1 MSTIRLQLAEYLKCR
16 GFTPENLVEAV
27 GETLNPETVYQL
39 IEKAENLSHLDLSL
53 LAAIIDGLS
62 KLNGFPVGIAEVLI
76 FFPDISEEALAKSAW
91 RQLYLIDNEIPPYDW
106 GDVDP
111 LEGTKPVRF
120 IPGVGIVILDNQS
133 ATNSKEDIEQFT
145 RITSDSEFM
154 AGKPCIRNLPIPVE
168 TIISMMASH
177 YSTAEIRQTYPE
189 LQEEDFKEVLAY
201 AAWRIKETNPIDIG
215 NKKVEKICESAT

>member
-39 IEKAENLSHLDLSL
+39 IEKAENLNHLDLSV

-76 FFPDISEEALAKSAW
+76 FFPDISEEALAKSPW
-91 RQLYLIDNEIPPYDW
+91 RQLYLVDNEIPPYDW

-111 LEGTKPVRF
+111 MKLGQPVRY
-120 IPGVGIVILDNQS
+120 IPGVGMVILDNQS
-133 ATNSKEDIEQFT
+133 ATNSQEDIQHFT
-145 RITSDSEFM
+145 RITSDSEFR
-154 AGKPCIRNLPIPVE
+154 AGKPCIRHLPITVE
-168 TIISMMASH
+168 TIISMMASR
-177 YSTAEIRQTYPE
+177 SPEQIRQTYPE
-189 LQEEDFKEVLAY
+189 LEEADFKEVIAY
-201 AAWRIKETNPIDIG
+201 AKWRIQETNPLDIG

>member
-39 IEKAENLSHLDLSL
+39 IEKAENLNHLDLSV

-76 FFPDISEEALAKSAW
+76 FFPDISEEELAKSPG

-106 GDVDP
+106 GDVAP

-120 IPGVGIVILDNQS
+120 IPGVGIVIQDNEI
-133 ATNSKEDIEQFT
+133 ATNSQEDIQQFT

-154 AGKPCIRNLPIPVE
+154 AGKPCIRNLPITVE

-189 LQEEDFKEVLAY
+189 LEEEDFKEVLAY
-201 AAWRIKETNPIDIG
+201 AAWRIQETNLIDRA
-215 NKKVEKICESAT
+215 NQKVEKICDSAT

>member
-39 IEKAENLSHLDLSL
+39 IEKAENLNHLDLSV

-62 KLNGFPVGIAEVLI
+62 KLNGFPVGIGEVLM
-76 FFPDISEEALAKSAW
+76 FFPDISEEALAKSPW
-91 RQLYLIDNEIPPYDW
+91 RQLYLVDNEIPPYDW

-120 IPGVGIVILDNQS
+120 IPGVGMVILDNEIETS
-133 ATNSKEDIEQFT
+133 SKEDIQQFT

-154 AGKPCIRNLPIPVE
+154 AGQPCIRNLPITVE
-168 TIISMMASH
+168 TIISMMASR
-177 YSTAEIRQTYPE
+177 STEQIRQTYPE
-189 LQEEDFKEVLAY
+189 LEEADFKEVIAY
-201 AAWRIKETNPIDIG
+201 VKWRIQETNPIDIG

>member
-39 IEKAENLSHLDLSL
+39 IEKAENLNHLDLSV

-62 KLNGFPVGIAEVLI
+62 KLNGFPVSIAEVLI
-76 FFPDISEEALAKSAW
+76 FFPDISEEALAKSPW
-91 RQLYLIDNEIPPYDW
+91 RQLYLLDNEIPPYDW

-120 IPGVGIVILDNQS
+120 IPGVGIVILDNES
-133 ATNSKEDIEQFT
+133 ATNSQENIQQFT

-154 AGKPCIRNLPIPVE
+154 AGKPCIRNLPITVE

-189 LQEEDFKEVLAY
+189 LEEEDFKEVLAY
-201 AAWRIKETNPIDIG
+201 AAWRIQETNLIDKP
-215 NKKVEKICESAT
+215 NQKVEKICESAT

>member
-39 IEKAENLSHLDLSL
+39 IEKAEKLSHLDLSV

-62 KLNGFPVGIAEVLI
+62 KLNGFPVGIGEVLI
-76 FFPDISEEALAKSAW
+76 FFPDISEEALAKSPW
-91 RQLYLIDNEIPPYDW
+91 RQLYLVDNEIPPYTW

-120 IPGVGIVILDNQS
+120 IPGVGIVIQDNQM
-133 ATNSKEDIEQFT
+133 ATNSQEDIQPFT
-145 RITSDSEFM
+145 RITCDSEFM
-154 AGKPCIRNLPIPVE
+154 AGKPCIRNLPITVE
-168 TIISMMASH
+168 TIISMIASH

-189 LQEEDFKEVLAY
+189 LEEEDFKEVLAY
-201 AAWRIKETNPIDIG
+201 AAWRMQETNLIDMA
-215 NKKVEKICESAT
+215 NQKVEKICESAT

>member
-27 GETLNPETVYQL
+27 GETLNRETVYQL
-39 IEKAENLSHLDLSL
+39 IEKAEKLSHLDLSV

-62 KLNGFPVGIAEVLI
+62 KLNGFPVGIGEVLI
-76 FFPDISEEALAKSAW
+76 FFPDISEEALAKSPW

-120 IPGVGIVILDNQS
+120 IPGVGMVILDNEIETS
-133 ATNSKEDIEQFT
+133 SKEDIQPFT

-154 AGKPCIRNLPIPVE
+154 AGKPCIRNLPITVE
-168 TIISMMASH
+168 TIISMMASR
-177 YSTAEIRQTYPE
+177 STEQIRQTYPE
-189 LQEEDFKEVLAY
+189 LEEADFKEVIAY
-201 AAWRIKETNPIDIG
+201 AKWRIQETNPIEIS
-215 NKKVEKICESAT
+215 NKTVEKICESAT

>member
-39 IEKAENLSHLDLSL
+39 IEKAENLSHLDLSV

-76 FFPDISEEALAKSAW
+76 FFPDISEEELAKSPW
-91 RQLYLIDNEIPPYDW
+91 RQLYLVDNEIPPYDW

-111 LEGTKPVRF
+111 LEGTKPVHF
-120 IPGVGIVILDNQS
+120 IPGVGIVILDNES
-133 ATNSKEDIEQFT
+133 ATTSKEDIQQFT
-145 RITSDSEFM
+145 RITSDSEFL
-154 AGKPCIRNLPIPVE
+154 AGKPCIRNLPITVE

-189 LQEEDFKEVLAY
+189 LEEEDFKEVLAY
-201 AAWRIKETNPIDIG
+201 AAWRIQETNLIDMA
-215 NKKVEKICESAT
+215 NQKVEKICESAT

>member
-16 GFTPENLVEAV
+16 GFTPENLIEAV

-39 IEKAENLSHLDLSL
+39 IEKAGNLSHLDLSV

-62 KLNGFPVGIAEVLI
+62 KLNGFPVGIPEVLI
-76 FFPDISEEALAKSAW
+76 FFPDISEEALAKSPW
-91 RQLYLIDNEIPPYDW
+91 RQLYLVDNEIPPYDW

-120 IPGVGIVILDNQS
+120 IPGVGIVIQDNQMV
-133 ATNSKEDIEQFT
+133 TNSQEDIQPFT
-145 RITSDSEFM
+145 RITCDSEFM
-154 AGKPCIRNLPIPVE
+154 AGKPCIRNLPITVE
-168 TIISMMASH
+168 TIISMIASH

-189 LQEEDFKEVLAY
+189 LEEADFKEVLAY
-201 AAWRIKETNPIDIG
+201 AAWRIKETNSIDIG

>member
-39 IEKAENLSHLDLSL
+39 IEKAEKLNHLDLSV

-62 KLNGFPVGIAEVLI
+62 KLNGFPVGIPEVLI
-76 FFPDISEEALAKSAW
+76 FFPDISEEALAKSPW
-91 RQLYLIDNEIPPYDW
+91 RQLYLVDNEISPYDW

-120 IPGVGIVILDNQS
+120 IPGVGIVIQDNQM
-133 ATNSKEDIEQFT
+133 ATNSQEDIQPFT
-145 RITSDSEFM
+145 RITCDSEFM
-154 AGKPCIRNLPIPVE
+154 AGKPCIRNLPITVE
-168 TIISMMASH
+168 TIISMIASH

-189 LQEEDFKEVLAY
+189 LEEADFKEVIAY
-201 AAWRIKETNPIDIG
+201 AKWRIQETNPIDIG

>member
-39 IEKAENLSHLDLSL
+39 IEKAENLNHLDLSV

-76 FFPDISEEALAKSAW
+76 FLPDISEEALAKSPW

-154 AGKPCIRNLPIPVE
+154 AGKPCIRNLPITVE

-189 LQEEDFKEVLAY
+189 LEEEDFKEVLAY
-201 AAWRIKETNPIDIG
+201 AAWRIQETNLIDIA
-215 NKKVEKICESAT
+215 NQKVEKICESAT

>member
-39 IEKAENLSHLDLSL
+39 IEKAENLSHLDLSV

-76 FFPDISEEALAKSAW
+76 FFPDISEEELAKSPW

-120 IPGVGIVILDNQS
+120 IPGVGIVILDNES
-133 ATNSKEDIEQFT
+133 ATNSKEDIQPFT
-145 RITSDSEFM
+145 RITCDSEFM
-154 AGKPCIRNLPIPVE
+154 AGKPCIRNLPITVE

-189 LQEEDFKEVLAY
+189 LEEADFKEVIAY
-201 AAWRIKETNPIDIG
+201 AKWRIQETNPIDIG

>member
-1 MSTIRLQLAEYLKCR
+1 MSTIRLRLAEYLKCR

-39 IEKAENLSHLDLSL
+39 IEKAENLSHLDLSV

-76 FFPDISEEALAKSAW
+76 FFPDISDEALAKSPW
-91 RQLYLIDNEIPPYDW
+91 RQLYLVDNEIPPYDW

-120 IPGVGIVILDNQS
+120 IPGVGIVILDNES
-133 ATNSKEDIEQFT
+133 ATNSKEDIQQFT
-145 RITSDSEFM
+145 RITCDSQFM
-154 AGKPCIRNLPIPVE
+154 AGKPCIRNLPITVE

-189 LQEEDFKEVLAY
+189 LEEADFKEVIAY
-201 AAWRIKETNPIDIG
+201 AKWRIQETNPIDIG

>member
-16 GFTPENLVEAV
+16 GFIPENLVEAV

-39 IEKAENLSHLDLSL
+39 IEKAENLNHLDLSV

-62 KLNGFPVGIAEVLI
+62 KLNGFPVSIAEVLI
-76 FFPDISEEALAKSAW
+76 FFPDISEEALAKSPW
-91 RQLYLIDNEIPPYDW
+91 RQLYLVDNEIPPYDW

-120 IPGVGIVILDNQS
+120 IPGVGIVIQDNKS
-133 ATNSKEDIEQFT
+133 ATNSKEDLQQFT

-154 AGKPCIRNLPIPVE
+154 AGKPCIRNLPITVE

-189 LQEEDFKEVLAY
+189 LEEEDFKEVLAY
-201 AAWRIKETNPIDIG
+201 AASRIQETNPIDLG

>member
-39 IEKAENLSHLDLSL
+39 IEKAENLSHLDLSV

-62 KLNGFPVGIAEVLI
+62 QLNGFPVGIAEVLI
-76 FFPDISEEALAKSAW
+76 FFPDISEEALAKSPW
-91 RQLYLIDNEIPPYDW
+91 RQLYLVDNEIPPYDW

-120 IPGVGIVILDNQS
+120 IPGVGMVILDNES
-133 ATNSKEDIEQFT
+133 ATTSKEDIQQFT

-154 AGKPCIRNLPIPVE
+154 AGKPCIRNLPITVE

-189 LQEEDFKEVLAY
+189 LEEEDFKEVLAY
-201 AAWRIKETNPIDIG
+201 AASRIQETNLIDMA
-215 NKKVEKICESAT
+215 NQKVEKICESAT

>member
-39 IEKAENLSHLDLSL
+39 IEKAENLSNLELSV

-62 KLNGFPVGIAEVLI
+62 KLNGFPVGIPEVLM
-76 FFPDISEEALAKSAW
+76 FFPDISEEALAKSPW
-91 RQLYLIDNEIPPYDW
+91 RQLYLVDNEIPPYDW

-120 IPGVGIVILDNQS
+120 IPGVGMVILDNEIETS
-133 ATNSKEDIEQFT
+133 SKEDIQPFT

-154 AGKPCIRNLPIPVE
+154 AGKPCIRNLPITVE
-168 TIISMMASH
+168 TIISMMASR
-177 YSTAEIRQTYPE
+177 STAEIRQTYPE
-189 LQEEDFKEVLAY
+189 LEEADFKEVIAY
-201 AAWRIKETNPIDIG
+201 AKWRIQETNPIEIG

>member
-39 IEKAENLSHLDLSL
+39 IEKAEKLSHLDLSV

-62 KLNGFPVGIAEVLI
+62 KLNGFPVGIPEVLI
-76 FFPDISEEALAKSAW
+76 FFPDISEEALAKSPW
-91 RQLYLIDNEIPPYDW
+91 RQLYLVDNEIPPYDW

-120 IPGVGIVILDNQS
+120 IPGVGMVILDNES
-133 ATNSKEDIEQFT
+133 ATSSKEDIQPFT
-145 RITSDSEFM
+145 RITCDSEFM
-154 AGKPCIRNLPIPVE
+154 AGKPCIRNLPITVE
-168 TIISMMASH
+168 TIISMIASH

-189 LQEEDFKEVLAY
+189 LEEADFKEVLAY
-201 AAWRIKETNPIDIG
+201 AAWRIQETNSIDIS

>member
-16 GFTPENLVEAV
+16 GFTPENLIEAV

-39 IEKAENLSHLDLSL
+39 IEKAEKLSHLDLSV

-62 KLNGFPVGIAEVLI
+62 KLNGFPVGIPEVLI
-76 FFPDISEEALAKSAW
+76 FFPDISEEALAKSPW
-91 RQLYLIDNEIPPYDW
+91 RQLYLVDNEIPPYDW

-120 IPGVGIVILDNQS
+120 IPGVGMVILDNEIETS
-133 ATNSKEDIEQFT
+133 SKEDIQLT

-154 AGKPCIRNLPIPVE
+154 AGKPCIRHLPITVE
-168 TIISMMASH
+168 TIISMMASR
-177 YSTAEIRQTYPE
+177 SIEQIRQTYPE
-189 LQEEDFKEVLAY
+189 LEEADFKEVIAY
-201 AAWRIKETNPIDIG
+201 AKWRIQETNTIDIS

>member
-39 IEKAENLSHLDLSL
+39 IEKAENLSHLDLSV

-76 FFPDISEEALAKSAW
+76 FFPDISEEALAKSPW

-120 IPGVGIVILDNQS
+120 IPGVGIVIQDNEI
-133 ATNSKEDIEQFT
+133 ATNSQEDIQQFT

-154 AGKPCIRNLPIPVE
+154 AGKPCIRNLPITVE

-177 YSTAEIRQTYPE
+177 YSTAEIHQTYPE
-189 LQEEDFKEVLAY
+189 LEEEDFKEVLAY
-201 AAWRIKETNPIDIG
+201 AASRIQETNPIDIG

>member
-1 MSTIRLQLAEYLKCR
+1 MSRIRLQLAEYLKCR

-39 IEKAENLSHLDLSL
+39 IEKAENLNHLDLSV

-62 KLNGFPVGIAEVLI
+62 KLNDFPVGIAEVLI
-76 FFPDISEEALAKSAW
+76 FFPDISEEALAKSPW
-91 RQLYLIDNEIPPYDW
+91 RQLYLVDNEIPPYDW

-120 IPGVGIVILDNQS
+120 IPGVGIVIQDNQS
-133 ATNSKEDIEQFT
+133 ATNSKEDIQQFT
-145 RITSDSEFM
+145 RITCDSEFM
-154 AGKPCIRNLPIPVE
+154 GGKPCIRHLPITVE

-189 LQEEDFKEVLAY
+189 LEEADFKEVIAY
-201 AAWRIKETNPIDIG
+201 AKWRIQETNQIDIG

>member
-16 GFTPENLVEAV
+16 GFTPENLIEAV

-39 IEKAENLSHLDLSL
+39 IEKAGNLSHLDLSV

-76 FFPDISEEALAKSAW
+76 FFPDISEEALAKSPW
-91 RQLYLIDNEIPPYDW
+91 RQLYLVDNEISPYDW

-120 IPGVGIVILDNQS
+120 IPGVGIVIQDNQMV
-133 ATNSKEDIEQFT
+133 TNSQEDIQPFT
-145 RITSDSEFM
+145 RITCDSEFM
-154 AGKPCIRNLPIPVE
+154 AGKPCIRNLPITVE
-168 TIISMMASH
+168 TIISMIASH

-189 LQEEDFKEVLAY
+189 LEEADFKEVIAY
-201 AAWRIKETNPIDIG
+201 AKWRIQETNPIDIG

>member
-39 IEKAENLSHLDLSL
+39 IEKAEKLSHLDLSV

-76 FFPDISEEALAKSAW
+76 FFPDISEEALAKSPW
-91 RQLYLIDNEIPPYDW
+91 RQLYLVDNEIPPYDW

-111 LEGTKPVRF
+111 MKLGQPVRY
-120 IPGVGIVILDNQS
+120 IPGVGAVIL
-133 ATNSKEDIEQFT
+133 EDERVQ
-145 RITSDSEFM
+145 
-154 AGKPCIRNLPIPVE
+154 
-168 TIISMMASH
+168 
-177 YSTAEIRQTYPE
+177 Q
-189 LQEEDFKEVLAY
+189 
-201 AAWRIKETNPIDIG
+201 
-215 NKKVEKICESAT
+215 